1 MLPKQLQPA
10 PEQGGAHPL
19 FKLLCYLHHSSL
31 AEQTATKHQK
41 KKRRKKIPL
50 TVRENSFFSYLS
62 PCKAN
67 VAFQRGAARGWRGYL
82 GDVSGWWS
90 NCWGLRL
97 KSAHQQSRASS
108 KSDAGAAERLVQVKQ
123 TGLKLPIQMHI
134 LLELPAWRILLELQK
149 LHTWHGNWKKGI
161 YELTIL
167 MKYNSG
173 KEAFPL
179 SLKRNPQR
187 NKQKESLMV
196 ERRESERQ
204 IKK

>member
-1 MLPKQLQPA
+1 MLPKQQQPA
-10 PEQGGAHPL
+10 PEQGWAHPL

-50 TVRENSFFSYLS
+50 TLRENSFFSYLS

-97 KSAHQQSRASS
+97 RSAHQQSRAPS
-108 KSDAGAAERLVQVKQ
+108 KSDAGAAERLAQVKQ

-149 LHTWHGNWKKGI
+149 LHTYMATEKTGSMNLLFSWSTTQGKKHFP
-161 YELTIL
+161 
-167 MKYNSG
+167 SPS
-173 KEAFPL
+173 KETH
-179 SLKRNPQR
+179 KEI
-187 NKQKESLMV
+187 NK
-196 ERRESERQ
+196 
-204 IKK
+204 KKA